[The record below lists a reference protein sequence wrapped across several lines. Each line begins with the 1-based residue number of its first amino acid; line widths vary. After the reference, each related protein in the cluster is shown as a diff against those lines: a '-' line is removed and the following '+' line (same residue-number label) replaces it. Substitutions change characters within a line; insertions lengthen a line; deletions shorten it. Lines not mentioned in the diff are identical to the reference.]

1 MIMNLVP
8 LASIFIT
15 FASTVGAALWASDI
29 ERRIQGPVPTFDI
42 FEEDEACTSPADVFG
57 RTLAKGGIVAAGE
70 STAAVERERNESR
83 G

>member
-42 FEEDEACTSPADVFG
+42 FEDVA
-57 RTLAKGGIVAAGE
+57 RDKTRKAQ
-70 STAAVERERNESR
+70 
-83 G
+83 